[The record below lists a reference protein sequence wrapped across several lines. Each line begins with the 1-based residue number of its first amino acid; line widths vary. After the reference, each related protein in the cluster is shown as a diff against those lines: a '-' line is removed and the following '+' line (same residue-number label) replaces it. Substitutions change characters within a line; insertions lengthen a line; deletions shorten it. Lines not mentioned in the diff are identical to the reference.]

1 MAKLLM
7 PAGAPDQDS
16 CGETLSPTQFGFCGF
31 LLATFFGI
39 IWPSWKVV
47 DLSEKPCALAT
58 WLVQPNARISPA
70 VARRVLA
77 SMTYLLHAYYKLVTD
92 GEWGCEGRECSWPP
106 LQIKAATGLEC
117 GF

>member
-1 MAKLLM
+1 MRMAKLLM

-47 DLSEKPCALAT
+47 DLSEKPCALAS
-58 WLVQPNARISPA
+58 WLVHANAKTIPAPANIVPICPLTSMAISLWLVWLRLSVA
-70 VARRVLA
+70 VL
-77 SMTYLLHAYYKLVTD
+77 T
-92 GEWGCEGRECSWPP
+92 
-106 LQIKAATGLEC
+106 
-117 GF
+117 